1 MGSERLKTPEL
12 SETDDLEPQRPAPA
26 RTTALTNLWRIKKY
40 LYPYR
45 FRLALLWT
53 MVLLN
58 IASGLAIPPLVGRA
72 IDGPIAD
79 RDMRGLWI
87 IVGVIALLGAAD
99 AILQL
104 SRRYMQTTTA
114 MAIEADMRAGLY
126 EHLQRLHTG
135 FHDRW
140 QTGQLLA
147 RVTSDLGMIRR
158 FFAGG
163 LVFAITSIGMIVII
177 MGQLLFIEWRLALIV
192 AASAVPLFLIGRK
205 FFKGYLP
212 AARSEQDQSG
222 EVSSAAEES
231 ALGIRAIKA
240 LGRGPL
246 MAARFE
252 KEAAELRDRGIRKS
266 LIASRSWSGYDAIAT
281 AAIGAVLVFGSVM
294 VAEGRMTV
302 GDLTAFVMLQLA
314 LLWPIEASGWVMAH
328 GNEAMTAA
336 DRVYEVFDTEPA
348 IKDRPGAKAL
358 DRGQVRGE
366 LVFEG
371 VRFGYEDDSR
381 DILRGVDL
389 RVKPGETVAIAGK
402 TGSGKST
409 LVSLPSRLND
419 PTGGRILLDGT
430 DLRDLQLANLR
441 SVVTT
446 AFEEAT
452 LFSMSV
458 RENLALGR
466 PDADEADLQEA
477 LRVAQA
483 EFVHDLPYGL
493 DTRIGEQGLSLSGG
507 QRQRLALARA
517 VVVRPA
523 VLVLDDPLSALDVH
537 TEELVEKALAQVLR
551 ETTALVV
558 VHRPSTVALAD
569 RVALLHEGRIAA
581 FGKHSELMATSPEYV
596 EVLSAESEEMAA

>member
-1 MGSERLKTPEL
+1 MRKSPL
-12 SETDDLEPQRPAPA
+12 A
-26 RTTALTNLWRIKKY
+26 NLWRLKQY

-45 FRLALLWT
+45 FRLGALWT

-58 IASGLAIPPLVGRA
+58 IAAALSIPPVVGAA

-79 RDMRGLWI
+79 RDLDRLWAFAGL
-87 IVGVIALLGAAD
+87 IAALGAAD
-99 AILQL
+99 ALL
-104 SRRYMQTTTA
+104 ALTRRYFQTSTA
-114 MAIEADMRAGLY
+114 MSIEADIRAALY

-147 RVTSDLGMIRR
+147 RVTVDLGMIRR

-163 LVFAITSIGMIVII
+163 LIFAISAVGMSTVILA
-177 MGQLLFIEWRLALIV
+177 QLFWIEWRLALLV
-192 AASAVPLFLIGRK
+192 AATAVPLFLIGRG
-205 FFKGYLP
+205 FFKEFLP

-246 MAARFE
+246 MAGRFDR
-252 KEAAELRDRGIRKS
+252 EADELRHRGVRKS
-266 LIASRSWSGYDAIAT
+266 LIASRSWSAFGAIASAGLGAT
-281 AAIGAVLVFGSVM
+281 LVVGAILVANGQLSL
-294 VAEGRMTV
+294 GQ
-302 GDLTAFVMLQLA
+302 LTAFILLQLG
-314 LLWPIEASGWVMAH
+314 LLWPIEAAGWVMAH

-336 DRVYEVFDTEPA
+336 DRVYEVFDTEPD
-348 IKDRPGAKAL
+348 IRDRPGARTV
-358 DRGQVRGE
+358 DRSTVRGE
-366 LVFEG
+366 LAFEG
-371 VRFGYEDDSR
+371 VRYAYDDGTEV
-381 DILRGVDL
+381 LRGVDL
-389 RVKPGETVAIAGK
+389 TVKPGETVAIAGK
-402 TGSGKST
+402 TGSGKTT

-419 PTGGRILLDGT
+419 PTGGRITLDGT
-430 DLRDLQLANLR
+430 DVRDLRLDGLR

-466 PDADEADLQEA
+466 PDADERDVEEA
-477 LRVAQA
+477 VRIAQA
-483 EFVHDLPYGL
+483 DFVHDLPYGL

-517 VVVRPA
+517 VVVKPA

-537 TEELVEKALAQVLR
+537 TEELVEHALGQVLR
-551 ETTALVV
+551 DTTALVV

-569 RVALLHEGRIAA
+569 RVALLHGGRIEAV
-581 FGKHSELMATSPEYV
+581 GGHSELLESSRAYGDVLAAEAE
-596 EVLSAESEEMAA
+596 EVAA

>member
-1 MGSERLKTPEL
+1 LKTPEQ
-12 SETDDLEPQRPAPA
+12 SETDTPPPR
-26 RTTALTNLWRIKKY
+26 RSALTNLWRIKKY

-45 FRLALLWT
+45 FRLGLLWT

-58 IASGLAIPPLVGRA
+58 IISGLAIPPLVGAA
-72 IDGPIAD
+72 IDGPIGD
-79 RDMRGLWI
+79 GDMRRLAVFAGI
-87 IVGVIALLGAAD
+87 IAALGAAD
-99 AILQL
+99 AILNTV
-104 SRRYMQTTTA
+104 RRFMQTTIA
-114 MAIEADMRAGLY
+114 QLIEADMRAALY
-126 EHLQRLHTG
+126 EHLQVLHTG

-163 LVFAITSIGMIVII
+163 LVFAITSIGMTVII
-177 MGQLLFIEWRLALIV
+177 LGQLLYIEWRLALIV

-205 FFKGYLP
+205 FFMGYLP

-252 KEAAELRDRGIRKS
+252 KEAAELRDRGINKS

-281 AAIGAVLVFGSVM
+281 AAIGAVLTFGSIM
-294 VAEGRMTV
+294 VAEGQLSV

-348 IKDRPGAKAL
+348 IKDRPGAKAI
-358 DRGQVRGE
+358 DRGAIRGE
-366 LVFEG
+366 LVFED
-371 VRFGYEDDSR
+371 VKYAYEDDSR
-381 DILRGVDL
+381 EILRGVDL

-402 TGSGKST
+402 TGSGKTT

-430 DLRDLQLANLR
+430 DIRDLRLANLR

-466 PDADEADLQEA
+466 PDADERDLEEA

-517 VVVRPA
+517 VVVKPA

-537 TEELVEKALAQVLR
+537 TEELVERALAQVLQD
-551 ETTALVV
+551 TTALVV

-569 RVALLHEGRIAA
+569 KVALLHEGRIAA
-581 FGKHSELMATSPEYV
+581 FGKHSDLMSTSPEYV
-596 EVLSAESEEMAA
+596 DVLSAESEEMAA

>member
-1 MGSERLKTPEL
+1 MGSERLKTPET
-12 SETDDLEPQRPAPA
+12 SETDNPAE
-26 RTTALTNLWRIKKY
+26 RRSALTNLWRIKKY

-45 FRLALLWT
+45 FKLALLWS

-58 IASGLAIPPLVGRA
+58 ILTGLAIPPLVGRA
-72 IDGPIAD
+72 IDGPISE
-79 RDMRGLWI
+79 RDMAGLWS
-87 IVGVIALLGAAD
+87 IVAVIAFLGLMDALLN
-99 AILQL
+99 LT
-104 SRRYMQTTTA
+104 RRYFQTTTA
-114 MAIEADMRAGLY
+114 MAIEADIRAALY

-163 LVFAITSIGMIVII
+163 MVFAISSIGMISLIL
-177 MGQLLFIEWRLALIV
+177 GQLLFIEWRLALIV
-192 AASAVPLFLIGRK
+192 AASAVPLFLIGRG
-205 FFKGYLP
+205 FFRHYLP
-212 AARSEQDQSG
+212 MARAEQDQSG

-246 MAARFE
+246 MAKRFE
-252 KEAAELRDRGIRKS
+252 KEAAELRERGVRKS
-266 LIASRSWSGYDAIAT
+266 LVASRSWSGFAAIASASLGVT
-281 AAIGAVLVFGSVM
+281 LVLGSIM
-294 VAEGRMTV
+294 VAEGVLSV
-302 GDLTAFVMLQLA
+302 GNLTAFIMLQLA

-336 DRVYEVFDTEPA
+336 DRVYDVFDTEPA
-348 IKDRPGAKAL
+348 IRDRPNAKVL
-358 DRGQVRGE
+358 DRGEVRGD
-366 LVFEG
+366 LVFED

-389 RVKPGETVAIAGK
+389 TVRPGETVAIAGK
-402 TGSGKST
+402 TGSGKTT

-419 PTGGRILLDGT
+419 PTGGRILLDGH
-430 DLRDLQLANLR
+430 DIRDLQLANLR

-466 PDADEADLQEA
+466 PGADQADLDEA

-523 VLVLDDPLSALDVH
+523 LLVLDDPLSALDVH
-537 TEELVEKALAQVLR
+537 TEELVERALAQVLR
-551 ETTALVV
+551 DTTALVV

-581 FGKHSELMATSPEYV
+581 TGKHSELMSTSPEYV

>member
-12 SETDDLEPQRPAPA
+12 SETDDLEPQRSAPE
-26 RTTALTNLWRIKKY
+26 RKSALTNLWRIKKY

-45 FRLALLWT
+45 YRLALLWT

-72 IDGPIAD
+72 IDGPIAE
-79 RDMRGLWI
+79 RDMRGLWV
-87 IVGVIALLGAAD
+87 IVGVIAALGAAD

-104 SRRYMQTTTA
+104 ARRYMQTTTA

-177 MGQLLFIEWRLALIV
+177 LGQLLFIEWRLALIV

-205 FFKGYLP
+205 FFRGYLP

-336 DRVYEVFDTEPA
+336 DRVYEVLDTEPA
-348 IKDRPGAKAL
+348 IKDRPGAKAI
-358 DRGQVRGE
+358 DRSEVRGE
-366 LVFEG
+366 LVFED
-371 VRFGYEDDSR
+371 VRFGYDDSR
-381 DILRGVDL
+381 DILRGVNL

-430 DLRDLQLANLR
+430 DIRDLRLANLR

-466 PDADEADLQEA
+466 PDADEADLLEA

-581 FGKHSELMATSPEYV
+581 FGKHSELMAQSPEYV
-596 EVLSAESEEMAA
+596 NVLSAESEEMAA

>member
-1 MGSERLKTPEL
+1 MS
-12 SETDDLEPQRPAPA
+12 
-26 RTTALTNLWRIKKY
+26 NLWRIKKY

-45 FRLALLWT
+45 FRLAFLWA

-58 IASGLAIPPLVGRA
+58 IISGLAIPPLVGEA
-72 IDGPIAD
+72 IDGPIAEGD
-79 RDMRGLWI
+79 LRRLGFFVAI
-87 IVGVIALLGAAD
+87 IAVLGASD
-99 AILQL
+99 AILNL
-104 SRRYMQTTTA
+104 IRRYMQTSMA
-114 MAIEADMRAGLY
+114 MSIEADMRGALY
-126 EHLQRLHTG
+126 QHLQVLHTG

-163 LVFAITSIGMIVII
+163 LVFAITSVGMTVII
-177 MGQLLFIEWRLALIV
+177 LGQLLFIEWRLALIV

-205 FFKGYLP
+205 FFQGYLP

-252 KEAAELRDRGIRKS
+252 KEAAELRERGINKS

-294 VAEGRMTV
+294 VAEGRMSV

-348 IKDRPGAKAL
+348 IKDRPGARAI
-358 DRGQVRGE
+358 DRSEIRGE
-366 LVFEG
+366 LVFEN
-371 VRFGYEDDSR
+371 VTFAYEDDSR
-381 DILRGVDL
+381 EILQGVDL
-389 RVKPGETVAIAGK
+389 RVKPGETIAIAGK

-430 DLRDLQLANLR
+430 DIRDLRLANLR

-466 PDADEADLQEA
+466 PDADERDLEEA
-477 LRVAQA
+477 VRVAQA
-483 EFVHDLPYGL
+483 EFVYDLPYGL

-517 VVVRPA
+517 VVVKPA

-537 TEELVEKALAQVLR
+537 TEELVERALEQVLQD
-551 ETTALVV
+551 TTALVV

-569 RVALLHEGRIAA
+569 RVALLHEGRIACV
-581 FGKHSELMATSPEYV
+581 GKHSELMETSPEYV
-596 EVLSAESEEMAA
+596 DVLSAESEEVVA

>member
-1 MGSERLKTPEL
+1 MR
-12 SETDDLEPQRPAPA
+12 R
-26 RTTALTNLWRIKKY
+26 Y

-45 FRLALLWT
+45 YRLALLWT

-58 IASGLAIPPLVGRA
+58 ICAGLAVPPLVGAA
-72 IDGPIAD
+72 IDGPITDGDLGA
-79 RDMRGLWI
+79 LW
-87 IVGVIALLGAAD
+87 VFAGVIAGVGALD
-99 AILQL
+99 AVLNLI
-104 SRRYMQTTTA
+104 RRYFQTATA
-114 MAIEADMRAGLY
+114 MAIEADIREAVY

-147 RVTSDLGMIRR
+147 RVTVDLGMVRR

-163 LVFAITSIGMIVII
+163 MVFAISSTGMTIII
-177 MGQLLFIEWRLALIV
+177 MVQLFWIEWRLALIV
-192 AASAVPLFLIGRK
+192 AVAAVPLFLIGRG
-205 FFKGYLP
+205 FFRNYLP
-212 AARSEQDQSG
+212 AARKEQDQSG

-231 ALGIRAIKA
+231 ANGIRAIKA

-246 MAARFE
+246 MADRFE
-252 KEAAELRDRGIRKS
+252 KEAEKLRVLGIRKN
-266 LIASRSWSGYDAIAT
+266 LIAAKSWSAFGAIAST
-281 AAIGAVLVFGSVM
+281 MLGSTLVIGAIM
-294 VAEGRMTV
+294 VANGQLTP
-302 GDLTAFVMLQLA
+302 GLLTAFIMLQLN
-314 LLWPIEASGWVMAH
+314 LLWPIEAAGWVMAH
-328 GNEAMTAA
+328 GNEAMSAA
-336 DRVYEVFDTEPA
+336 DRVYEVLDTEPT
-348 IKDRPGAKAL
+348 IRDRPGAKAV
-358 DRGQVRGE
+358 DRSSIRGK
-366 LVFEG
+366 LAFEG
-371 VRFGYEDDSR
+371 VRFSFDDDDR
-381 DILRGVDL
+381 EVLRGVDL
-389 RVKPGETVAIAGK
+389 EVRPGETLAIAGR
-402 TGSGKST
+402 TGSGKTT

-419 PTGGRILLDGT
+419 PTGGRITLDGT
-430 DLRDLQLANLR
+430 DIRDLKLESLR

-466 PDADEADLQEA
+466 PNADEHDVEQAV
-477 LRVAQA
+477 RVAQA
-483 EFVHDLPYGL
+483 EFVYDLPYGL

-537 TEELVEKALAQVLR
+537 TEELVEKALEQVLVD
-551 ETTALVV
+551 TTALVV

-581 FGKHSELMATSPEYV
+581 IGTHSELMEGSPEYV
-596 EVLSAESEEMAA
+596 DVLSAEAEGVAA

>member
-12 SETDDLEPQRPAPA
+12 SETDSPPPR
-26 RTTALTNLWRIKKY
+26 RSALTNLWRIKKY

-58 IASGLAIPPLVGRA
+58 IIAGLAIPPLVGAA
-72 IDGPIAD
+72 IDGPISD
-79 RDMRGLWI
+79 GDLRGLWVFAGI
-87 IVGVIALLGAAD
+87 IAALGAAD

-104 SRRYMQTTTA
+104 VRRYMQTTTA
-114 MAIEADMRAGLY
+114 MAIEADIRAALY

-163 LVFAITSIGMIVII
+163 LVFAITSIGMTVII
-177 MGQLLFIEWRLALIV
+177 LGQLLFIEWRLALIV

-205 FFKGYLP
+205 FFMGYLP

-252 KEAAELRDRGIRKS
+252 KEAAELRDRGVRKS

-281 AAIGAVLVFGSVM
+281 AAIGAVLTLGSVM
-294 VAEGRMTV
+294 VARGTLSV
-302 GDLTAFVMLQLA
+302 GDLTAFIMLQLA

-348 IKDRPGAKAL
+348 IRDRPGAKAV
-358 DRGQVRGE
+358 DRGAIRGE

-371 VRFGYEDDSR
+371 VRFAYEDDSR
-381 DILRGVDL
+381 EILRGVDL
-389 RVKPGETVAIAGK
+389 RVQPGETVAVAGR
-402 TGSGKST
+402 TGSGKTT

-430 DLRDLQLANLR
+430 DIRDLRLANLR

-466 PDADEADLQEA
+466 PDADEGDLLEA

-483 EFVHDLPYGL
+483 EFVLDLPYGL

-517 VVVRPA
+517 VVVKPA

-537 TEELVEKALAQVLR
+537 TEELVERALEHVLQD
-551 ETTALVV
+551 TTALVV

-581 FGKHSELMATSPEYV
+581 FGRHSELMRTSPEYV
-596 EVLSAESEEMAA
+596 DVLSAESEEVAA

>member
-1 MGSERLKTPEL
+1 MGSERLKTPEE
-12 SETDDLEPQRPAPA
+12 SDNPPEQKS
-26 RTTALTNLWRIKKY
+26 ALTNLWRMKKY
-40 LYPYR
+40 LHPYR
-45 FRLALLWT
+45 YRLALLWS

-58 IASGLAIPPLVGRA
+58 IVSGLAIPPLVGRA
-72 IDGPIAD
+72 IDGPIAH
-79 RDMRGLWI
+79 RDIPGLWA
-87 IVGVIALLGAAD
+87 IVGVIAVLGAAD
-99 AILQL
+99 ALL
-104 SRRYMQTTTA
+104 NLVRRYFQTTTA
-114 MAIEADMRAGLY
+114 MAIEADIRGALY
-126 EHLQRLHTG
+126 EHLQVLHTG

-147 RVTSDLGMIRR
+147 RVTSDLGMVRR

-163 LVFAITSIGMIVII
+163 LVFAITSVGMIAII

-192 AASAVPLFLIGRK
+192 LATAVPLFLIGRK
-205 FFKGYLP
+205 FFREYLP

-252 KEAAELRDRGIRKS
+252 KEAEELRSRSIFKS
-266 LIASRSWSGYDAIAT
+266 MIASRSWSGYDAIAT
-281 AAIGAVLVFGSVM
+281 AGVGGVLVLGATM
-294 VAEGRMTV
+294 VAGGSLSV
-302 GDLTAFVMLQLA
+302 GDLTAFIMLQLA

-336 DRVYEVFDTEPA
+336 DRVYDVFDTEPA
-348 IKDRPGAKAL
+348 IKDRPNAKVI
-358 DRGQVRGE
+358 DRSEVRGE
-366 LVFEG
+366 LVFED
-371 VRFGYEDDSR
+371 VRFAFEDDSR
-381 DILRGVDL
+381 EILAGVDL

-402 TGSGKST
+402 TGSGKTT

-419 PTGGRILLDGT
+419 PTAGRILLDGT
-430 DLRDLQLANLR
+430 DIRDLKLENLR

-466 PDADEADLQEA
+466 PGASEADLEEA
-477 LRVAQA
+477 VRVAQA
-483 EFVHDLPYGL
+483 EFVYDLPYGL

-537 TEELVEKALAQVLR
+537 TEELVERALAQVLR
-551 ETTALVV
+551 DTTALVV

-569 RVALLHEGRIAA
+569 KVALLHEGRIAA
-581 FGKHSELMATSPEYV
+581 FGKHSELMASSPEYV
-596 EVLSAESEEMAA
+596 DVLSAESEEVAA

>member
-1 MGSERLKTPEL
+1 MKTPET
-12 SETDDLEPQRPAPA
+12 SETDDPAE
-26 RTTALTNLWRIKKY
+26 RRSALTNLWRIKKY

-45 FRLALLWT
+45 FKLAVLWS

-58 IASGLAIPPLVGRA
+58 ILTGLAIPPLVGRA
-72 IDGPIAD
+72 IDGPIKE
-79 RDMRGLWI
+79 RDMAGLWA
-87 IVGVIALLGAAD
+87 IVAVIAFLGLMDALLN
-99 AILQL
+99 LT
-104 SRRYMQTTTA
+104 RRYFQTTTA
-114 MAIEADMRAGLY
+114 MAIEADIRAALY

-163 LVFAITSIGMIVII
+163 MVFAISSIGMISLIL
-177 MGQLLFIEWRLALIV
+177 GQLLFIEWRLALIV
-192 AASAVPLFLIGRK
+192 AASAVPLFLIGRG
-205 FFKGYLP
+205 FFRHYLP
-212 AARSEQDQSG
+212 MARAEQDQSG

-246 MAARFE
+246 MAQRFE
-252 KEAAELRDRGIRKS
+252 TEAAELRERGIRKS
-266 LIASRSWSGYDAIAT
+266 LVASRSWSGFAAIASASLGVT
-281 AAIGAVLVFGSVM
+281 LVLGSIM
-294 VAEGRMTV
+294 VAEGVLSV
-302 GDLTAFVMLQLA
+302 GNLTAFIMLQLA

-336 DRVYEVFDTEPA
+336 DRVYDVFDTEPA
-348 IKDRPGAKAL
+348 IRDRPNAKVL
-358 DRGQVRGE
+358 DRGEVRGH
-366 LVFEG
+366 LVFED
-371 VRFGYEDDSR
+371 VRFGYEDDAR

-389 RVKPGETVAIAGK
+389 TVRPGETVAIAGK
-402 TGSGKST
+402 TGSGKTT

-419 PTGGRILLDGT
+419 PTGGRILLDGH
-430 DLRDLQLANLR
+430 DIRDLQLANLR

-466 PDADEADLQEA
+466 PGAGQADLDEA

-517 VVVRPA
+517 VVVKPA
-523 VLVLDDPLSALDVH
+523 LLVLDDPLSALDVH
-537 TEELVEKALAQVLR
+537 TEELVERALAQVLR
-551 ETTALVV
+551 DTTALVV

-581 FGKHSELMATSPEYV
+581 TGKHSELMSTSPEYV
-596 EVLSAESEEMAA
+596 EVLSADLVESTAEEMAA

>member
-1 MGSERLKTPEL
+1 M
-12 SETDDLEPQRPAPA
+12 SETDDLEPQRSAPE
-26 RTTALTNLWRIKKY
+26 RKSALTNLWRIKKY

-45 FRLALLWT
+45 YRLALLWT

-72 IDGPIAD
+72 IDGPIAE
-79 RDMRGLWI
+79 RDMRGLWV
-87 IVGVIALLGAAD
+87 IVGVIAALGAAD

-104 SRRYMQTTTA
+104 ARRYMQTTTA

-177 MGQLLFIEWRLALIV
+177 LGQLLFIEWRLALIV

-205 FFKGYLP
+205 FFRGYLP

-336 DRVYEVFDTEPA
+336 DRVYEVLDTEPA
-348 IKDRPGAKAL
+348 IKDRPGAKAI
-358 DRGQVRGE
+358 DRSEVRGE
-366 LVFEG
+366 LVFED
-371 VRFGYEDDSR
+371 VRFGYDDSR
-381 DILRGVDL
+381 DILRGVNL

-430 DLRDLQLANLR
+430 DIRDLRLANLR

-466 PDADEADLQEA
+466 PDADEADLLEA

-581 FGKHSELMATSPEYV
+581 FGKHSELMAQSPEYV
-596 EVLSAESEEMAA
+596 NVLSAESEEMAA

>member
-1 MGSERLKTPEL
+1 LKTPEL
-12 SETDDLEPQRPAPA
+12 SEADTPPPR
-26 RTTALTNLWRIKKY
+26 RSALTNLWRIKKY

-45 FRLALLWT
+45 YRLALLWT

-58 IASGLAIPPLVGRA
+58 IVSGLAIPPLVGKA
-72 IDGPIAD
+72 IDGPISD
-79 RDMRGLWI
+79 GDLRLLWVF
-87 IVGVIALLGAAD
+87 VGAIAALGAAD
-99 AILQL
+99 ALL
-104 SRRYMQTTTA
+104 NTVRRYMQTTTA
-114 MAIEADMRAGLY
+114 MAIEADMRASLY

-135 FHDRW
+135 FHDQW

-163 LVFAITSIGMIVII
+163 LVFAITSVGMTVVIL
-177 MGQLLFIEWRLALIV
+177 GQLLFIEWRLALIV

-205 FFKGYLP
+205 FFMGYLP

-246 MAARFE
+246 MSARFE

-281 AAIGAVLVFGSVM
+281 AAIGAVLTFGSVM
-294 VAEGRMTV
+294 VARGTLSV

-336 DRVYEVFDTEPA
+336 DRVYEVFDTAPA
-348 IKDRPGAKAL
+348 IQDRPGAKAI
-358 DRGQVRGE
+358 DRGAVRGE
-366 LVFEG
+366 LVFED
-371 VRFGYEDDSR
+371 VRFAYDDDPR
-381 DILRGVDL
+381 EILRGVDL
-389 RVKPGETVAIAGK
+389 RVGPGETVAIAGK

-430 DLRDLQLANLR
+430 DIRDLRLANLR

-466 PDADEADLQEA
+466 PDAEERDLEEA

-517 VVVRPA
+517 VVVKPA

-537 TEELVEKALAQVLR
+537 TEELVERALEQVLR
-551 ETTALVV
+551 DTTALVV

-569 RVALLHEGRIAA
+569 KVALLHEGRIAA
-581 FGKHSELMATSPEYV
+581 FGKHSELMNTSPEYV
-596 EVLSAESEEMAA
+596 DVLSAESEEVAA

>member
-1 MGSERLKTPEL
+1 MKTPED
-12 SETDDLEPQRPAPA
+12 SDSDTPPPRQ
-26 RTTALTNLWRIKKY
+26 TALTNLWRIKKY
-40 LYPYR
+40 LHPYR
-45 FRLALLWT
+45 YRLGLLWT

-58 IASGLAIPPLVGRA
+58 IVSGLAIPPLVGRA
-72 IDGPIAD
+72 IDGPITD
-79 RDMRGLWI
+79 GDMRGLAV
-87 IVGVIALLGAAD
+87 IVAVIAALGAAD
-99 AILQL
+99 AILNL
-104 SRRYMQTTTA
+104 ARRYMQTTTA
-114 MAIEADMRAGLY
+114 MSIEADMRAGLY
-126 EHLQRLHTG
+126 EHLQVLHTG

-163 LVFAITSIGMIVII
+163 LVFAITSVGMIVLI
-177 MGQLLFIEWRLALIV
+177 MAQLLFIDWRLALIV
-192 AASAVPLFLIGRK
+192 ATSAVPLFLIGRG
-205 FFKGYLP
+205 FFRNYLP
-212 AARSEQDQSG
+212 MARAEQDQSG
-222 EVSSAAEES
+222 EVSSAAEEA

-266 LIASRSWSGYDAIAT
+266 LVASRSWSGYDAIAT
-281 AAIGAVLVFGSVM
+281 AAIGAVLVLGSIM
-294 VAEGRMTV
+294 VAEGQLSV
-302 GDLTAFVMLQLA
+302 GDLTAFIMLQLA

-348 IKDRPGAKAL
+348 IKDRPGATAV
-358 DRGQVRGE
+358 DRGAVRGE
-366 LVFEG
+366 LVFED
-371 VRFGYEDDSR
+371 VRFGFEDDSR

-389 RVKPGETVAIAGK
+389 TVRPGETVAIAGK
-402 TGSGKST
+402 TGSGKTT

-419 PTGGRILLDGT
+419 PTGGRILLDGVDIR
-430 DLRDLQLANLR
+430 DLRLKNLR

-466 PDADEADLQEA
+466 PDADRHDLEEA

-483 EFVHDLPYGL
+483 EFVYDLPYGL

-517 VVVRPA
+517 VVVKPA

-537 TEELVEKALAQVLR
+537 TEELVERALAQVLR
-551 ETTALVV
+551 DTTALVV

-581 FGKHSELMATSPEYV
+581 FGKHSELMSTSPEYV
-596 EVLSAESEEMAA
+596 DVLSAESEEVAA

>member
-1 MGSERLKTPEL
+1 MGSERLKTPED
-12 SETDDLEPQRPAPA
+12 SDSDTPPPRQ
-26 RTTALTNLWRIKKY
+26 TALTNLWRIKKY
-40 LYPYR
+40 LHPYR
-45 FRLALLWT
+45 YRLGLLWT

-58 IASGLAIPPLVGRA
+58 IVSGLAIPPLVGRA
-72 IDGPIAD
+72 IDGPITD
-79 RDMRGLWI
+79 GDMRGLAV
-87 IVGVIALLGAAD
+87 IVAVIAALGAAD
-99 AILQL
+99 AILNL
-104 SRRYMQTTTA
+104 ARRYMQTTTA
-114 MAIEADMRAGLY
+114 MSIEADMRAGLY
-126 EHLQRLHTG
+126 EHLQVLHTG

-163 LVFAITSIGMIVII
+163 LVFAITSVGMIVLI
-177 MGQLLFIEWRLALIV
+177 MAQLLFIDWRLALIV
-192 AASAVPLFLIGRK
+192 ATSAVPLFLIGRG
-205 FFKGYLP
+205 FFRNYLP
-212 AARSEQDQSG
+212 MARAEQDQSG
-222 EVSSAAEES
+222 EVSSAAEEA

-266 LIASRSWSGYDAIAT
+266 LVASRSWSGYDAIAT
-281 AAIGAVLVFGSVM
+281 AAIGAVLVLGSIM
-294 VAEGRMTV
+294 VAEGQLSV
-302 GDLTAFVMLQLA
+302 GDLTAFIMLQLA

-348 IKDRPGAKAL
+348 IKDRPGATAV
-358 DRGQVRGE
+358 DRGAVRGE
-366 LVFEG
+366 LVFED
-371 VRFGYEDDSR
+371 VRFGFEDDSR

-389 RVKPGETVAIAGK
+389 TVRPGETVAIAGK
-402 TGSGKST
+402 TGSGKTT

-419 PTGGRILLDGT
+419 PTGGRILLDGVDIR
-430 DLRDLQLANLR
+430 DLRLKNLR

-466 PDADEADLQEA
+466 PDADRHDLEEA

-483 EFVHDLPYGL
+483 EFVYDLPYGL

-517 VVVRPA
+517 VVVKPA

-537 TEELVEKALAQVLR
+537 TEELVERALAQVLR
-551 ETTALVV
+551 DTTALVV

-581 FGKHSELMATSPEYV
+581 FGKHSELMSTSPEYV
-596 EVLSAESEEMAA
+596 DVLSAESEEVAA

>member
-1 MGSERLKTPEL
+1 MGSERLKTPEQ
-12 SETDDLEPQRPAPA
+12 SETDAPPP
-26 RTTALTNLWRIKKY
+26 RRSALTNLWRIKKY

-45 FRLALLWT
+45 FRLAVLWS

-58 IASGLAIPPLVGRA
+58 IVTGLAIPPLVGRA
-72 IDGPIAD
+72 IDGPITD
-79 RDMRGLWI
+79 GDLPGLWK
-87 IVGVIALLGAAD
+87 IVAAIAVLGALDALLN
-99 AILQL
+99 LT
-104 SRRYMQTTTA
+104 RRYFQTTTA
-114 MAIEADMRAGLY
+114 MAIEADIRGGLY
-126 EHLQRLHTG
+126 AHLQRLHTG

-163 LVFAITSIGMIVII
+163 MVFAITSIGMIVLI

-192 AASAVPLFLIGRK
+192 AASAVPLFLIGRG
-205 FFKGYLP
+205 FFRNYLP
-212 AARSEQDQSG
+212 MARAEQDQSG

-246 MAARFE
+246 MAERFD
-252 KEAAELRDRGIRKS
+252 KEAAELRDRGVSKS
-266 LIASRSWSGYDAIAT
+266 LVASRSWSGFTAIAS
-281 AAIGAVLVFGSVM
+281 AALGATLVLGSIM
-294 VAEGRMTV
+294 VADGAMSV
-302 GDLTAFVMLQLA
+302 GDLTAFIMLQLA
-314 LLWPIEASGWVMAH
+314 ILWPIEASGWVMAH

-348 IKDRPGAKAL
+348 IKDRPGAVAV
-358 DRGQVRGE
+358 DRGSVRGE

-371 VRFGYEDDSR
+371 VRFGYEDDTR

-389 RVKPGETVAIAGK
+389 TVRPGETVAIAGK

-419 PTGGRILLDGT
+419 PTGGRILLDGV
-430 DLRDLQLANLR
+430 DIRDIRLANLR

-466 PDADEADLQEA
+466 PEADERDLEEA

-483 EFVHDLPYGL
+483 EFVYDLPYGL

-517 VVVRPA
+517 VVVKPA
-523 VLVLDDPLSALDVH
+523 LLVLDDPLSALDVH
-537 TEELVEKALAQVLR
+537 TEELVERALAQVLR
-551 ETTALVV
+551 DTTALVV

-581 FGKHSELMATSPEYV
+581 VGAHSELMGTSPEYV
-596 EVLSAESEEMAA
+596 DVLSAESEEVAA

>member
-1 MGSERLKTPEL
+1 M
-12 SETDDLEPQRPAPA
+12 
-26 RTTALTNLWRIKKY
+26 KKY

-45 FRLALLWT
+45 FRLGAIWT

-58 IASGLAIPPLVGRA
+58 IATNLSIPPLVGRA

-79 RDMRGLWI
+79 EDLDALW
-87 IVGVIALLGAAD
+87 GVVALIAVIGALDALLV
-99 AILQL
+99 LT
-104 SRRYMQTTTA
+104 RRYFQTSTA
-114 MAIEADMRAGLY
+114 MAIEADIRDGLY

-147 RVTSDLGMIRR
+147 RVTVDLGMIRR

-163 LVFAITSIGMIVII
+163 LVFAITAIGMVTVIL
-177 MGQLLFIEWRLALIV
+177 GQLFWIEWRLALIV
-192 AASAVPLFLIGRK
+192 AASAVPLFLIGRG
-205 FFKGYLP
+205 FFRNYMP
-212 AARSEQDQSG
+212 AARAEQDQSG

-240 LGRGPL
+240 LGRGPI
-246 MAARFE
+246 MAGRFDNEAR
-252 KEAAELRDRGIRKS
+252 ELRRRAVAKS
-266 LIASRSWSGYDAIAT
+266 MIASRSWSAFSAIASAT
-281 AAIGAVLVFGSVM
+281 TGSILVFGAIM
-294 VAEGRMTV
+294 VANGQLTEGQ
-302 GDLTAFVMLQLA
+302 LTAFIMLQIGMV
-314 LLWPIEASGWVMAH
+314 WPIEAAGWVMAH
-328 GNEAMTAA
+328 GNEAASAA
-336 DRVYEVFDTEPA
+336 DRVYEVFDTEPV
-348 IKDRPGAKAL
+348 IRDRPGARAV
-358 DRGQVRGE
+358 DRSSLRGE
-366 LVFEG
+366 LAFED
-371 VRFGYEDDSR
+371 VKFAYDDDDR
-381 DILRGVDL
+381 EILRGVDL
-389 RVKPGETVAIAGK
+389 AVRPGETLAIAGK
-402 TGSGKST
+402 TGSGKTT
-409 LVSLPSRLND
+409 LVSLPSRLHD
-419 PTGGRILLDGT
+419 PTGGRITLDGT
-430 DLRDLQLANLR
+430 DIRDFRLDGLRR
-441 SVVTT
+441 VVTT

-466 PDADEADLQEA
+466 PDADERDLEEA

-517 VVVRPA
+517 VVVKPA

-537 TEELVEKALAQVLR
+537 TEELVERALAQVLR
-551 ETTALVV
+551 GTTALVV

-581 FGKHSELMATSPEYV
+581 VGEHSTLMESSPDYV
-596 EVLSAESEEMAA
+596 DVLSAESEEVAA

>member
-1 MGSERLKTPEL
+1 MKTPEQ
-12 SETDDLEPQRPAPA
+12 SETDAPPP
-26 RTTALTNLWRIKKY
+26 RRSALTNLWRIKKY
-40 LYPYR
+40 LHPYR
-45 FRLALLWT
+45 YRLALLWS

-58 IASGLAIPPLVGRA
+58 IISGLSIPPVVGAA
-72 IDGPIAD
+72 IDGPISD
-79 RDMRGLWI
+79 GDMRRLAVFAAVVAG
-87 IVGVIALLGAAD
+87 LGAAD
-99 AILQL
+99 ALL
-104 SRRYMQTTTA
+104 NLTRRYMQTTTA
-114 MAIEADMRAGLY
+114 MAIEADIRAALY

-147 RVTSDLGMIRR
+147 RVTADLGMIRR

-163 LVFAITSIGMIVII
+163 MIFAISSTGMITII
-177 MGQLLFIEWRLALIV
+177 LGQLLFIEWRLALVV
-192 AASAVPLFLIGRK
+192 AASAIPLFLIGRG
-205 FFKGYLP
+205 FFRNYLP
-212 AARSEQDQSG
+212 AARAEQDQSG
-222 EVSSAAEES
+222 EVASAAEEA

-252 KEAAELRDRGIRKS
+252 AEAAELRDRGVRKS
-266 LIASRSWSGYDAIAT
+266 LIASRSWSAFGAIAS
-281 AAIGAVLVFGSVM
+281 AALGVVLVAGSVM
-294 VAEGRMTV
+294 VANGSLSV
-302 GDLTAFVMLQLA
+302 GNLTAFIMLQLA

-336 DRVYEVFDTEPA
+336 DRVYDVFDTEPA
-348 IKDRPGAKAL
+348 IKDRPGAKVV
-358 DRGQVRGE
+358 DRASVRGE

-371 VRFGYEDDSR
+371 VRFGFEDDSR
-381 DILRGVDL
+381 EVLRGVDL
-389 RVKPGETVAIAGK
+389 QVRPGETLAIAGR
-402 TGSGKST
+402 TGSGKTT

-430 DLRDLQLANLR
+430 DIRDLQLANLR

-466 PDADEADLQEA
+466 PDADERDLLEA

-517 VVVRPA
+517 VVVKPA

-537 TEELVEKALAQVLR
+537 TEELVEKALEHVLKD
-551 ETTALVV
+551 TTALIV

-581 FGKHSELMATSPEYV
+581 VGEHSELMVSSPEYV
-596 EVLSAESEEMAA
+596 DVLSAASEEVSA

>member
-1 MGSERLKTPEL
+1 LKTPEQ
-12 SETDDLEPQRPAPA
+12 SETDTPPPR
-26 RTTALTNLWRIKKY
+26 RSALTNLWRIKKY

-45 FRLALLWT
+45 FRLGLLWT

-58 IASGLAIPPLVGRA
+58 IISGLAIPPLVGAA
-72 IDGPIAD
+72 IDGPI
-79 RDMRGLWI
+79 RTGDMRLLVVFAGI
-87 IVGVIALLGAAD
+87 IAALGAAD
-99 AILQL
+99 ALL
-104 SRRYMQTTTA
+104 NTLRRYMQTTTA
-114 MAIEADMRAGLY
+114 MAIEADMRAALY

-135 FHDRW
+135 FHDQW

-163 LVFAITSIGMIVII
+163 LVFAITSIGMTVII
-177 MGQLLFIEWRLALIV
+177 LGQLLYIEWRLALIV

-205 FFKGYLP
+205 FFMGYLP

-222 EVSSAAEES
+222 EVSSAAEEA

-252 KEAAELRDRGIRKS
+252 KEASELRDRGIFKS

-281 AAIGAVLVFGSVM
+281 AAIGAVLTLGSIM
-294 VAEGRMTV
+294 VAEGQLSV

-336 DRVYEVFDTEPA
+336 DRVYEVFDTQPA
-348 IKDRPGAKAL
+348 IKDRPGAKAI
-358 DRGQVRGE
+358 DRGAIRGE
-366 LVFEG
+366 LVFED
-371 VRFGYEDDSR
+371 VRFAYEDDSR
-381 DILRGVDL
+381 EILRGVDL
-389 RVKPGETVAIAGK
+389 RVEPGETVAIAGK
-402 TGSGKST
+402 TGSGKTT

-430 DLRDLQLANLR
+430 DIRDLRLANLR

-466 PDADEADLQEA
+466 PDADERDLEEA
-477 LRVAQA
+477 VRVAQA
-483 EFVHDLPYGL
+483 EFVYDLPYGL

-517 VVVRPA
+517 VVVKPA
-523 VLVLDDPLSALDVH
+523 ALVLDDPLSALDVH
-537 TEELVEKALAQVLR
+537 TEELVERALAQVLR
-551 ETTALVV
+551 DTTALVV

-569 RVALLHEGRIAA
+569 KVALLHEGRIAA
-581 FGKHSELMATSPEYV
+581 FGKHSSLMSTSPEYV
-596 EVLSAESEEMAA
+596 DVLSAESEEVSA